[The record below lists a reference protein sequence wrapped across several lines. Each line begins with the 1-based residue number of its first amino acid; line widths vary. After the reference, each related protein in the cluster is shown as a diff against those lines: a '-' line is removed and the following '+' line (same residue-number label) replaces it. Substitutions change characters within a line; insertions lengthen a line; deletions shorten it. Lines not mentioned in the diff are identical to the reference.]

1 MSTNYFRIPKA
12 NNIRDKYLTLVER
25 INDLDIWCPDNI
37 RNDFK
42 VIQRGFDNLSPWDVF
57 LEDIKI
63 HIGKRSSG
71 WKFLWNFQDNKYYT
85 NKEELLKFIRSGR
98 VVDEYGEL
106 QDTEEFIKMA
116 LEWGQ
121 PDGYVL
127 DKNYMDEQSR
137 LAHYKPFTDMSKYY
151 DKEVDGLRVSST
163 AEFS

>member
-1 MSTNYFRIPKA
+1 
-12 NNIRDKYLTLVER
+12 
-25 INDLDIWCPDNI
+25 
-37 RNDFK
+37 
-42 VIQRGFDNLSPWDVF
+42 VF
-57 LEDIKI
+57 IDGLKI

-71 WKFLWNFQDNKYYT
+71 WKFLWNFQDNKFYT
-85 NKEELLKFIRSGR
+85 NKEELFKFIRSGR

-127 DKNYMDEQSR
+127 DKNYMDEQSK